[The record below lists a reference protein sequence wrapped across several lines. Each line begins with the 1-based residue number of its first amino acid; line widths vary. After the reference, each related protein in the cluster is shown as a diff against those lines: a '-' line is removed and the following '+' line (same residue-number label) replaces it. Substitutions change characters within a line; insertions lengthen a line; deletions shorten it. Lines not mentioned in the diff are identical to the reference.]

1 MEASARR
8 QVADANN
15 VAREK
20 EEAVEID
27 AAKVRKAA
35 HALSREAKRRRQAI
49 QDSISVM
56 CSTVGREAMAMRR
69 GAAIQIK
76 EMLREVQA
84 IKEKANILHNKRM
97 EEAVAALKLV
107 AVVAPLSP
115 PLAQQKPIIDIE
127 TADQEVEEFL

>member
-69 GAAIQIK
+69 GAAIRME
-76 EMLREVQA
+76 EMLREVEA
-84 IKEKANILHNKRM
+84 IKEQANILCNKRI
-97 EEAVAALKLV
+97 EEAAAALKPV
-107 AVVAPLSP
+107 AVVAPLP
-115 PLAQQKPIIDIE
+115 PPPAQQKPIIDIE
-127 TADQEVEEFL
+127 TSDAEAEEFL